1 MPVVARLQLIGYPI
15 PVLDRDVSDIARQ
28 LSACHSV
35 LFVTG
40 AGISADSGLPT
51 YRGIGGLYEQET
63 TDDGVPIEVALS
75 GEMFRRDPALTWKYI
90 HQIESSCRDA
100 RPNRAHELIALL
112 ERRLNR
118 VWTLTQNV
126 DGLHRAAGSQR
137 VIDIHGD
144 VHHLV
149 CTRCGYRWRVESYDG
164 IEIPPSCPECNSLV
178 RPEVVL
184 FGEMLPLDRTKL
196 LQEQLTRG
204 FDAVFSIGT
213 TSVFPYIAEPV
224 LDARRRGALTVEIN
238 PDASEVSHIV
248 DYRLRAGAAETMEAV
263 VEALDRA

>member
-1 MPVVARLQLIGYPI
+1 MEHEQIT
-15 PVLDRDVSDIARQ
+15 DIARR
-28 LSACHSV
+28 LKNSRSV

-63 TDDGVPIEVALS
+63 TDDGVPIEAALS
-75 GEMFRRDPALTWKYI
+75 GAMFQRDPTITWKYI

-100 RPNRAHELIALL
+100 GPNRAHEVIAEL
-112 ERRLNR
+112 ENRFDR

-126 DGLHRAAGSQR
+126 DGLHHAAGSRQ

-144 VHHLV
+144 VHWLV
-149 CTRCGYRWRVESYDG
+149 CTRCGHRWRVESYAG
-164 IEIPPSCPECNSLV
+164 LTIPPGCTECDSLV

-184 FGEMLPLDRTKL
+184 FGEMLPLDRVRV
-196 LQEQLTRG
+196 LQEQLMRG

-224 LDARRRGALTVEIN
+224 IDARRRGGLTVEIN
-238 PDASEVSHIV
+238 PGSSEVSHLV
-248 DYRLRAGAAETMEAV
+248 NYRLQMGAAAAMEALV
-263 VEALDRA
+263 DALDCV

>member
-1 MPVVARLQLIGYPI
+1 MVEEQSISEIVRRL
-15 PVLDRDVSDIARQ
+15 RDSR
-28 LSACHSV
+28 SV

-51 YRGIGGLYEQET
+51 YRGIGGLYEQEE
-63 TDDGVPIEVALS
+63 TDDGVPIEAALS
-75 GEMFRRDPALTWKYI
+75 GAMFERDPAITWKYI
-90 HQIESSCRDA
+90 HQIESSCRNA
-100 RPNRAHELIALL
+100 GPNRAHEVIAEL
-112 ERRLNR
+112 EGRFDR

-126 DGLHRAAGSQR
+126 DGLHHAAGSKQ

-144 VHHLV
+144 VHRLL
-149 CTRCGYRWRVESYDG
+149 CTRCGHRWRVTSYAGLD
-164 IEIPPSCPECNSLV
+164 IPPSCPECASLV

-196 LQEQLTRG
+196 LQEQLARG

-224 LDARRRGALTVEIN
+224 VDARRRGALTVEVN
-238 PDASEVSHIV
+238 PGTSEVSHIV
-248 DYRLRAGAAETMEAV
+248 DHRLRIGAAAAMDAIVRE
-263 VEALDRA
+263 LDQF

>member
-1 MPVVARLQLIGYPI
+1 MVDHHVFA
-15 PVLDRDVSDIARQ
+15 IARR
-28 LSACHSV
+28 LSACKSV

-51 YRGIGGLYEQET
+51 YRGIGGLYEQEG
-63 TDDGVPIEVALS
+63 TDEGVPIEVALS
-75 GEMFRRDPALTWKYI
+75 GDMFRRNPSLTWKYI

-100 RPNRAHELIALL
+100 RPNRAHEVIAHL
-112 ERRLNR
+112 ERRIDR

-126 DGLHRAAGSQR
+126 DGLHHRAGSER

-144 VHHLV
+144 VHWLV
-149 CTRCGYRWRVESYDG
+149 CTRCSHRWYVEDYAAL
-164 IEIPPSCPECNSLV
+164 EIPPSCPECASLV

-184 FGEMLPLDRTKL
+184 FGEMLPFDRTKV
-196 LQEQLTRG
+196 LQEQLIRG
-204 FDAVFSIGT
+204 FDAVFTIGT

-238 PDASEVSHIV
+238 PGVSEVSHIV
-248 DYRLRAGAAETMEAV
+248 EYRVRAGAAETMAAV
-263 VEALDRA
+263 VEALDRT

>member
-1 MPVVARLQLIGYPI
+1 M
-15 PVLDRDVSDIARQ
+15 LDRDVSDIGRQ
-28 LSACHSV
+28 LAACQSV

-63 TDDGVPIEVALS
+63 TDEGVPIEVALS

-100 RPNRAHELIALL
+100 RPNRAHEIIAQL
-112 ERRLNR
+112 ERRLDR

-126 DGLHRAAGSQR
+126 DGLHRSAGSQR

-144 VHHLV
+144 VHRLV
-149 CTRCGYRWRVESYDG
+149 CTQCGHRWRVASYAG
-164 IEIPPSCPECNSLV
+164 LQIPPSCPECDSLV

-184 FGEMLPLDRTKL
+184 FGEMLPFDRTKL
-196 LQEQLTRG
+196 LQEQLSLG

-213 TSVFPYIAEPV
+213 TSVFPYIAEPI
-224 LDARRRGALTVEIN
+224 LHARRRGALTVEIN
-238 PDASEVSHIV
+238 PGASEVSHIV
-248 DYRLRAGAAETMEAV
+248 DYRLRSGAAETMGAV
-263 VEALDRA
+263 VQAFDRA

>member
-1 MPVVARLQLIGYPI
+1 MAE
-15 PVLDRDVSDIARQ
+15 IARQ
-28 LSACHSV
+28 LSGCRSI

-51 YRGIGGLYEQET
+51 YRGIGGLYEQES
-63 TDDGVPIEVALS
+63 TDEGVPIEVALS

-90 HQIESSCRDA
+90 HQIEAACRDA
-100 RPNRAHELIALL
+100 GPNRAHELIAML
-112 ERRLNR
+112 ERRIDR

-137 VIDIHGD
+137 IIDIHGD
-144 VHHLV
+144 VHHLA
-149 CTRCGYRWRVESYDG
+149 CTNCGYRWRVDDYSG
-164 IEIPPSCPECNSLV
+164 LSIPPSCPECGSLV

-184 FGEMLPLDRTKL
+184 FGEMLPLDRVQV

-204 FDAVFSIGT
+204 FEAVFTIGT

-238 PDASEVSHIV
+238 PGVSEVSHVV
-248 DYRLRAGAAETMEAV
+248 DYRLRLGAADAMTAI
-263 VEALDRA
+263 VEAMDQA